1 MRSDDLLKLLTSLQK
16 ADIVDITVLEV
27 CSYTYLNIS
36 HNISISGC
44 IFKEEIIFT
53 DCHFSQAIT
62 FKNCK
67 FEKGICFNRCTFK
80 DSFTLESTDIQ
91 EETIFRDCTIASVL
105 FNETHF
111 KDVLFCGYLKNS
123 AIKNEDFVFQNA
135 TLESL
140 KLKDWD
146 CYKPF
151 RLNDVLLNR
160 LIINKCTLIN
170 EISFGL
176 FEGANFFFAD
186 DIYIESTTF
195 KQRVDFFDG
204 NIKKMIYAHKVNFEE
219 QVVFNRNFCFTKLWL
234 AEVRAKYSFDIDF
247 QDNFEDLE
255 INDCIFDTSLSVRD
269 LEKLVDWKK
278 TISINFSGII
288 KGNYIIEEIP
298 TISIHFS
305 GINYGNIICQNI
317 NTKFITFTQFRNFS
331 NTGKVLFSSIHPN
344 QHFNA
349 LIINDS
355 NLGNTEFENIDFRN
369 FNEFVIVKSDV
380 SNVIL
385 SNSLFPKI
393 IQIASKN
400 PTLGYGVRDF
410 EKINDN
416 MYYRDSYRQLK
427 LAMEKMGNRYYALVY
442 KSKEMYYHRKE
453 LNWGWDKLLL
463 YINYLSNNNGISW
476 IRGILFTLICAWFS
490 FIALNSQLEQPFFYW
505 TTQINFYESIKIFH
519 HNIGH
524 FISYLSSYPI
534 LKLDGLK
541 DSWLVDLIVLLSR
554 IFISVGIYQIV
565 VAFRKYS
572 NKI

>member
-1 MRSDDLLKLLTSLQK
+1 
-16 ADIVDITVLEV
+16 
-27 CSYTYLNIS
+27 
-36 HNISISGC
+36 
-44 IFKEEIIFT
+44 
-53 DCHFSQAIT
+53 
-62 FKNCK
+62 
-67 FEKGICFNRCTFK
+67 
-80 DSFTLESTDIQ
+80 
-91 EETIFRDCTIASVL
+91 
-105 FNETHF
+105 
-111 KDVLFCGYLKNS
+111 
-123 AIKNEDFVFQNA
+123 
-135 TLESL
+135 
-140 KLKDWD
+140 
-146 CYKPF
+146 
-151 RLNDVLLNR
+151 
-160 LIINKCTLIN
+160 
-170 EISFGL
+170 
-176 FEGANFFFAD
+176 
-186 DIYIESTTF
+186 
-195 KQRVDFFDG
+195 
-204 NIKKMIYAHKVNFEE
+204 MIYAHKVNFEE

-269 LEKLVDWKK
+269 LEKLVDWEK

-331 NTGKVLFSSIHPN
+331 NSGKVLFSSIHPN

-355 NLGNTEFENIDFRN
+355 NIGNTEFENIDFRN

-463 YINYLSNNNGISW
+463 YINYL
-476 IRGILFTLICAWFS
+476 
-490 FIALNSQLEQPFFYW
+490 P
-505 TTQINFYESIKIFH
+505 
-519 HNIGH
+519 
-524 FISYLSSYPI
+524 
-534 LKLDGLK
+534 
-541 DSWLVDLIVLLSR
+541 
-554 IFISVGIYQIV
+554 VG
-565 VAFRKYS
+565 
-572 NKI
+572 